1 MTSNA
6 DMKAGC
12 GSSPAFGRCFVT
24 NASSEAGAAAG
35 GAPRTAA
42 ALPPML
48 ADFLAF
54 TLNGLHPEPED
65 AHGAC
70 ESGVRYAWLGE
81 GVLELTPATRAD
93 GGPISSVLVS
103 AGVHGDE
110 TAPIELVSKMV
121 ADIAQGRASLRC
133 RLGIVLGNVAAMRAG
148 CRYLDDDLNRLFC
161 GRHAQMSESREAPRA
176 RALEAA
182 AARFFADTVDADGAR
197 WHIDMHTAIRPSV
210 FERFALLPYTGA
222 APSRAMFEW
231 LAEAGIQAVLLHTA
245 KGNTYTHFTAESF
258 GANAC
263 TLELGKV
270 RPFGENDLT
279 RFAGADRG
287 VRMLVAGGAPSG
299 AAPMP
304 RVFTVI
310 GQITKHSDAFELLM
324 ADDVAN
330 FTAFAKG
337 AVLARDGAYC
347 YEVSHEEERIVFPNR
362 TVKPGLRAGLTVVET
377 TSETLA
383 ALGR

>member
-1 MTSNA
+1 MTS
-6 DMKAGC
+6 
-12 GSSPAFGRCFVT
+12 SV
-24 NASSEAGAAAG
+24 E
-35 GAPRTAA
+35 
-42 ALPPML
+42 PML

-54 TLNGLHPEPED
+54 TLNGLRPD
-65 AHGAC
+65 ATQARGEC
-70 ESGVRYAWLGE
+70 ESGVRYAWVDE
-81 GVLELTPATRAD
+81 GVLELTPAARSAV
-93 GGPISSVLVS
+93 GPMNSVLVS

-110 TAPIELVSKMV
+110 TAPIELLSKMV
-121 ADIAQGRASLRC
+121 AEIAAGRTPLAC
-133 RLGIVLGNVAAMRAG
+133 RLGIVLGNVAAMRAA

-161 GRHAQMSESREAPRA
+161 GRHRQMAQSREAPRA
-176 RALEAA
+176 QALEAA
-182 AARFFADTVDADGAR
+182 AARFFADAADVDGAR
-197 WHIDMHTAIRPSV
+197 WHFDMHTAIRASV

-231 LAEAGIQAVLLHTA
+231 LAEAGIEAVLLHTA

-279 RFAGADRG
+279 RFAGADHA
-287 VRMLVAGGAPSG
+287 VRALAAGRAPSG

-310 GQITKHSDAFELLM
+310 GQITKQSDTFELLM

-330 FTAFAKG
+330 FTPFAKG
-337 AVLARDGAYC
+337 AVLARDGAYR
-347 YEVSHEEERIVFPNR
+347 YEVSHDEERIVFPNR

-377 TSETLA
+377 TRETLA
-383 ALGR
+383 RLGR